1 MIASELRLGNWIN
14 VKCIAKECGHDEFDP
29 QECNIHNLQGILT
42 GNDDFLYE
50 PILLTEDWL
59 VRFGFKNP
67 YDPAWFYLE
76 INPLSRRFIVY
87 VNPDNRGIALF
98 DNDDNEQYTY
108 HIELK
113 YVHQLQNLYFA
124 LTGKELMLNAA

>member
-14 VKCIAKECGHDEFDP
+14 VKCIAKEALFDDFDP
-29 QECNIHNLQGILT
+29 QQCNIHNLQGILS

-50 PILLTEDWL
+50 PIPITEDWL

-67 YDPAWFYLE
+67 YEPFWFYLE
-76 INPLSRRFIVY
+76 IESPRFIVY
-87 VNPDNRGIALF
+87 VNPETRGIALF
-98 DNDDNEQYTY
+98 DEADEEQYTHY
-108 HIELK
+108 IELN

-124 LTGKELMLNAA
+124 LTGTELSLNEQ